1 MVVFG
6 FDHNNKFL
14 VWNIIMRFVS
24 GSFLFLS
31 SFVLLSGCSDSG
43 GGSVSTLN
51 IEGWVGAQGLNNAQ
65 VVTNQVAESGQ
76 VAVDDNGIY
85 LGARESTDT
94 LGRFTASVA
103 NDEVLLFIARGQI
116 ADVDKDKDNLATQRQ
131 CQLVS
136 GCTVQGSEYSF
147 TDFYPATEG
156 FEWRSTAYTISSGSR
171 NNVNALTTLATAYA
185 YQFDVKYGNDESD
198 VFENEIFTPYDVVL
212 ANSQTSNVLG
222 LQDIIGDLPANLTQ
236 LNNFNKNTEL
246 VRNQIRYGA
255 LLAGLQ
261 QLELTYWADNSNAG
275 DTDFISLVA
284 AEFAKDSG
292 QFYLHTPNVTRV
304 LILQDLYQAAHDNL
318 IKVIE
323 RIANTEAKAAANAV
337 VAQLSSEV
345 ESFKAR
351 DADSKT
357 NGIADELSLLLTA
370 NEFEAFNLGLE
381 KTKLF
386 ISDLLSYQ
394 QTFWQPGYKS
404 ELDGYLSLLRNLG
417 DEQGENL
424 EVLTTEFARIQSYY
438 LNCKVLQ
445 PAAAKCNKAYTPEAI
460 DPNDRDGLLDITEL
474 TQNYD
479 ASTKVLTL
487 SSGTFTSG
495 ITIFKAV
502 TVSQKIADINAVDNN
517 ENPTSSNAIDVFIT
531 GELAKANLVLTLAHD
546 LDTAEETIETPS
558 SMRLYY
564 NQEISEL
571 PTAINSELEIQGYE
585 LIWGE
590 FQLYD
595 KSKVGVDFD
604 AANPA
609 LGAEIELSGAFR
621 IFYRGLR
628 DPQDENSEL
637 RFNIENWVL
646 SSSISDQVDDAAGDD
661 RELTSV
667 IISGSSSNPGSYYP
681 AQTLAKFDGF
691 FTTNNVNSIGDEIPD
706 LLAYRLGRENVQF
719 SSETVEVQTIDFI
732 NAFNEDVRYRFYPN
746 ERVVDEN
753 DSDRDGDITE
763 VLDMHRIEECI
774 LDETNGNVIAC
785 GAKSR
790 VYATVDIQKTIN
802 DLWELG
808 VFQRIPVDSEGTYF
822 VDFPTKTDDQGCLVL
837 DTLNNDQMPM
847 KGLLVEQQVL
857 GLDSV
862 RLLTEIKIED
872 ADAIDLPKTLLD
884 ISIVA
889 PTQDK
894 YRITAGLS
902 HNYSGTVSD
911 NSGIILG
918 SGGSTSSLLVSYDT
932 SADFE
937 DAGNISIAKGGV
949 TLTLND
955 QSVVSEDQDITAF
968 LSQSYDPASVNYTI
982 IEDAEGQPDRCVS
995 SVGSNYVKNPAD
1007 VQQVFYLNYRDVIYG
1022 TIRPEGDN
1030 GIWTIRYI
1038 DGTWIVPSSVSED
1051 VMTGR

>member
-1 MVVFG
+1 
-6 FDHNNKFL
+6 
-14 VWNIIMRFVS
+14 MRFVS

-43 GGSVSTLN
+43 GASSSASS

-65 VVTNQVAESGQ
+65 VVINQVAESGQ
-76 VAVDDNGIY
+76 VSVDSNGIY
-85 LGARESTDT
+85 SGVRESTDT
-94 LGRFTASVA
+94 RSRFTASVA

-131 CQLVS
+131 CQLVL
-136 GCTVQGSEYSF
+136 GCTVKGSEYNF
-147 TDFYPATEG
+147 ADFYPATEG
-156 FEWRSTAYTISSGSR
+156 FEWRSTSYTVNSGSR
-171 NNVNALTTLATAYA
+171 NNVNALTTLAASYA
-185 YQFDVKYGNDESD
+185 YQFDVKYGNVESD

-261 QLELTYWADNSNAG
+261 QLELTYWADNNNAG
-275 DTDFISLVA
+275 DADFISRVA
-284 AEFAKDSG
+284 AEFAKDNG
-292 QFYLHTPNVTRV
+292 QFYLHTPDDARV
-304 LILQDLYQAAHDNL
+304 LILQNLYQAAHDNL
-318 IKVIE
+318 IKVIG
-323 RIANTEAKAAANAV
+323 RVANIEAKAAANAI
-337 VAQLSSEV
+337 VADFSDEI
-345 ESFKAR
+345 ESFKTSA
-351 DADSKT
+351 ANSKT
-357 NGIADELSLLLTA
+357 EGIADELSLLLTA
-370 NEFEAFNLGLE
+370 NEFEAFDLGLQ

-386 ISDLLSYQ
+386 INDLLSYQ
-394 QTFWQPGYKS
+394 ATFWQPGYKS
-404 ELDGYLSLLRNLG
+404 ELDSYSSLLRNLG

-424 EVLTTEFARIQSYY
+424 EVLTTEFTRIQSYY

-445 PAAAKCNKAYTPEAI
+445 PAAAQCSQAYTPEAT
-460 DPNDRDGLLDITEL
+460 DPNDRGGLLDISEL
-474 TQNYD
+474 SQSYND
-479 ASTKVLTL
+479 SKVLVL
-487 SSGTFTSG
+487 NSGTFTSG

-502 TVSQKIADINAVDNN
+502 TVSQKIADINVVDNNN
-517 ENPTSSNAIDVFIT
+517 ENPTSSHAIDVLIT
-531 GELAKANLVLTLAHD
+531 GELEKANLVLTLAHD
-546 LDTAEETIETPS
+546 WDTAEETIETPS

-564 NQEISEL
+564 NQQISEL
-571 PTAINSELEIQGYE
+571 PTAVTPELEIQGYE

-595 KSKVGVDFD
+595 QSKVGVDFD
-604 AANPA
+604 PANPT

-628 DPQDENSEL
+628 DPQDAESEL

-646 SSSISDQVDDAAGDD
+646 SSSISDQVDDDAGDD
-661 RELTSV
+661 REVTSLV
-667 IISGSSSNPGSYYP
+667 ISGNSSNPDSYYP
-681 AQTLAKFDGF
+681 AQRLASFDGF
-691 FTTNNVNSIGDEIPD
+691 FSANNANAIGDEIAD
-706 LLAYRLGRENVQF
+706 LLTYRIGQEIVEF
-719 SSETVEVQTIDFI
+719 SSATVEVQTIDFI
-732 NAFNEDVRYRFYPN
+732 NAFNDDIRYRFYPN
-746 ERVVDEN
+746 ERIVDEN
-753 DSDRDGDITE
+753 DLDRDGDITE
-763 VLDMHRIEECI
+763 VLDMHRIEECV
-774 LDETNGNVIAC
+774 LDEISGKVKTC
-785 GAKSR
+785 GPKSR
-790 VYATVDIQKTIN
+790 VFDTVNVQKTIN

-808 VFQRIPVDSEGTYF
+808 FFQRIPVDAKGTYF

-837 DTLNNDQMPM
+837 ATLSNDPM
-847 KGLLVEQQVL
+847 TMEGLLIEQQVL

-862 RLLTEIKIED
+862 RLLVEIQIED
-872 ADAIDLPKTLLD
+872 ADSVALPKTLLD

-889 PTQDK
+889 PTHDK

-937 DAGNISIAKGGV
+937 NAGNLSIAKGGV
-949 TLTLND
+949 SLTLDD
-955 QSVVSEDQDITAF
+955 QSVVTEDQDITAF

-995 SVGSNYVKNPAD
+995 SVGSNYVKDPAHPD
-1007 VQQVFYLNYRDVIYG
+1007 AEQVFYLNYRDVIYG
-1022 TIRPEGDN
+1022 TIRPEGDS

-1038 DGTWIVPSSVSED
+1038 DGTWMVPSSVSED
-1051 VMTGR
+1051 VVTGS

>member
-1 MVVFG
+1 
-6 FDHNNKFL
+6 
-14 VWNIIMRFVS
+14 MRFVS

-43 GGSVSTLN
+43 GGSSSSSSN
-51 IEGWVGAQGLNNAQ
+51 IEGWVGAQGFNNAQ
-65 VVTNQVAESGQ
+65 VVINQVAESGQ
-76 VAVDDNGIY
+76 ISVDNNGIY
-85 LGARESTDT
+85 LGTRESTDT
-94 LGRFTASVA
+94 RSRFTASVA

-116 ADVDKDKDNLATQRQ
+116 ADVDEGKDNLATQRQ
-131 CQLVS
+131 CQLIS
-136 GCTVQGSEYSF
+136 GCTVKGSGYGF
-147 TDFYPATEG
+147 ADFYPATEG
-156 FEWRSTAYTISSGSR
+156 FEWRSTSYTVSSGSR
-171 NNVNALTTLATAYA
+171 NNVNALTTLAAAYA
-185 YQFDVKYGNDESD
+185 YQFDVKYGYDNHQDHADDPLSNVASD
-198 VFENEIFTPYDVVL
+198 VFKNEIFTPYDVVL
-212 ANSQTSNVLG
+212 ANSQTSNILG

-261 QLELTYWADNSNAG
+261 QLELTYWANNNDAG
-275 DTDFISLVA
+275 DADFISLVA
-284 AEFAKDSG
+284 SEFAEDSG
-292 QFYLHTPNVTRV
+292 QFYLHTPDVARV
-304 LILQDLYQAAHDNL
+304 LTLQDLYQAAHDNL
-318 IKVIE
+318 VDVI
-323 RIANTEAKAAANAV
+323 ASVGNAEAKAAANAV
-337 VAQLSSEV
+337 VIQFSGQIENI
-345 ESFKAR
+345 KAS
-351 DADSKT
+351 DANSKT
-357 NGIADELSLLLTA
+357 SGVADELSLLLTA
-370 NEFEAFNLGLE
+370 QEFEAFNLGLE

-386 ISDLLSYQ
+386 INDLLSYQ
-394 QTFWQPGYKS
+394 QTFWQPGYKT

-424 EVLTTEFARIQSYY
+424 DMLTTEFARIQSYY
-438 LNCKVLQ
+438 LSCKVLQ
-445 PAAAKCNKAYTPEAI
+445 PAAVQCTKAYTPESN
-460 DPNDRDGLLDITEL
+460 DPDDRDGLLDITDL
-474 TQNYD
+474 NQNYD
-479 ASTKVLTL
+479 TASKVLTFN
-487 SSGTFTSG
+487 SGTFTSG
-495 ITIFKAV
+495 VTIFKAL
-502 TVSQKIADINAVDNN
+502 TVSQEIADVNVLDSN
-517 ENPTSSNAIDVFIT
+517 ENPTSSNAVDVFIT
-531 GELAKANLVLTLAHD
+531 GELENSNLVLTLAHD
-546 LDTAEETIETPS
+546 LDTADETIETPS
-558 SMRLYY
+558 SMRVYY

-571 PTAINSELEIQGYE
+571 PTTVDAELEIQGYE

-628 DPQDENSEL
+628 DPQNANSEL

-646 SSSISDQVDDAAGDD
+646 SSSITDQVDDETGDD
-661 RELTSV
+661 SESTSLV
-667 IISGSSSNPGSYYP
+667 ISGSSSNPDSYYP
-681 AQTLAKFDGF
+681 AQKLAKFDGF
-691 FTTNNVNSIGDEIPD
+691 FSANNANSIGDEITN
-706 LLAYRLGRENVQF
+706 LLTYRMGQ
-719 SSETVEVQTIDFI
+719 ETVAFGSGTIEVQTIDFI
-732 NAFNEDVRYRFYPN
+732 NAFNDDIRYRFYPS
-746 ERVVDEN
+746 ERVVDES

-774 LDETNGNVIAC
+774 LDETSGNIKTC
-785 GAKSR
+785 GPKSR
-790 VYATVDIQKTIN
+790 VYDTVNVQKTIN

-808 VFQRIPVDSEGTYF
+808 LFQRIPVDSKGTYF
-822 VDFPTKTDDQGCLVL
+822 VDFPTRTDNQGCLVL
-837 DTLNNDQMPM
+837 DTLSNDQMPM
-847 KGLLVEQQVL
+847 KGSLIEQQVL

-862 RLLTEIKIED
+862 RLLTEIQIED
-872 ADAIDLPKTLLD
+872 ADLLDLPRTLLD

-902 HNYSGTVSD
+902 HNYSGTISD
-911 NSGIILG
+911 DSGIILG

-937 DAGNISIAKGGV
+937 NAGNLSIAKGGV
-949 TLTLND
+949 TLTLSD

-1007 VQQVFYLNYRDVIYG
+1007 AQQVFYLNYRDVIYG
-1022 TIRPEGDN
+1022 TIRPEGDS

-1038 DGTWIVPSSVSED
+1038 DGTWMVPTSDSENAIS
-1051 VMTGR
+1051 GS

>member
-85 LGARESTDT
+85 LGVRESTDT

-198 VFENEIFTPYDVVL
+198 VFENEIFTAYDVVL

-275 DTDFISLVA
+275 DADFISLVA

-292 QFYLHTPNVTRV
+292 QFYLHTPDVARV

-318 IKVIE
+318 IDVIE
-323 RIANTEAKAAANAV
+323 RVANTEAKAAANAV

-746 ERVVDEN
+746 ERVVDET
-753 DSDRDGDITE
+753 DTDRDGDITE

-774 LDETNGNVIAC
+774 LDETSGNVKAC

-790 VYATVDIQKTIN
+790 VYARVDIQKTIN

-808 VFQRIPVDSEGTYF
+808 VFQRIPVDSKGTYF

-847 KGLLVEQQVL
+847 KGLLIEQQVL

>member
-1 MVVFG
+1 
-6 FDHNNKFL
+6 
-14 VWNIIMRFVS
+14 MRFVS
-24 GSFLFLS
+24 S
-31 SFVLLSGCSDSG
+31 SFVFLLSFLILSGCSDSG
-43 GGSVSTLN
+43 GGSSSSTSN

-65 VVTNQVAESGQ
+65 VVINQVAESGQ
-76 VAVDDNGIY
+76 VAVDNNGIY
-85 LGARESTDT
+85 SGVRESTDISS
-94 LGRFTASVA
+94 RFTAWVA

-131 CQLVS
+131 CQLVL
-136 GCTVQGSEYSF
+136 GCTVKGIGYSYA
-147 TDFYPATEG
+147 DFYPASEG
-156 FEWRSTAYTISSGSR
+156 FEWRSTAYTVSSGSR
-171 NNVNALTTLATAYA
+171 NNVNALTTLAAAYA
-185 YQFDVKYGNDESD
+185 YQYDVKYGYDNHQNHAGDPLSNVASDE
-198 VFENEIFTPYDVVL
+198 FENEIFTPYDVVL

-236 LNNFNKNTEL
+236 LNTFNKNTEL

-261 QLELTYWADNSNAG
+261 QLELTYWAENNDAG
-275 DTDFISLVA
+275 DADFISLVA
-284 AEFAKDSG
+284 SEFAEDSG
-292 QFYLHTPNVTRV
+292 QFYLHTPDVARV
-304 LILQDLYQAAHDNL
+304 LTLQNLYQAAHDNL
-318 IKVIE
+318 VDVIE
-323 RIANTEAKAAANAV
+323 RVANTEAKAAANAI
-337 VAQLSSEV
+337 VAQLLSQI
-345 ESFKAR
+345 ESFKAS
-351 DADSKT
+351 DANSKT

-386 ISDLLSYQ
+386 INDLLSYQ
-394 QTFWQPGYKS
+394 ATFWQPGYKS
-404 ELDGYLSLLRNLG
+404 ELDDYLSLLKNLG
-417 DEQGENL
+417 DEQRENL
-424 EVLTTEFARIQSYY
+424 ELLTTEFSRIQSYY
-438 LNCKVLQ
+438 LSCNVLQ
-445 PAAAKCNKAYTPEAI
+445 PNAAKCSEAYTPEAN
-460 DPNDRDGLLDITEL
+460 DPDDRDGLLDIKGL
-474 TQNYD
+474 NQSYD

-487 SSGTFTSG
+487 SSGNFTSG

-502 TVSQKIADINAVDNN
+502 TVSQKIADINVVDNN
-517 ENPTSSNAIDVFIT
+517 ENPTSSNAIDVLIT
-531 GELAKANLVLTLAHD
+531 GELEKANLVLTLAHD

-571 PTAINSELEIQGYE
+571 PTTVNTELEIRGYE

-628 DPQDENSEL
+628 DPQDANSEL
-637 RFNIENWVL
+637 RFNIESWVL
-646 SSSISDQVDDAAGDD
+646 SSSISDQVDDETGAD
-661 RELTSV
+661 REFTSLV
-667 IISGSSSNPGSYYP
+667 ISGRSSNPDSYYP
-681 AQTLAKFDGF
+681 ARTLAKFDGF
-691 FTTNNVNSIGDEIPD
+691 FSANNANSIGDEVTN
-706 LLAYRLGRENVQF
+706 LLTYRMGQENVEF
-719 SSETVEVQTIDFI
+719 ASGSVDVQTIDFI
-732 NAFNEDVRYRFYPN
+732 NAFGDDIRYRFYPN
-746 ERVVDEN
+746 ERVIDEN
-753 DSDRDGDITE
+753 DLDRDGDITE
-763 VLDMHRIEECI
+763 VLDMHRIEECV
-774 LDETNGNVIAC
+774 LDEISGNIKTC
-785 GAKSR
+785 GPKSR
-790 VYATVDIQKTIN
+790 VYDTVNVQKTIN

-808 VFQRIPVDSEGTYF
+808 LFQRIPVNSKGTYF

-837 DTLNNDQMPM
+837 DTLSNDQMPM
-847 KGLLVEQQVL
+847 KGSLIEQQVL

-862 RLLTEIKIED
+862 RLLTEVQIED
-872 ADAIDLPKTLLD
+872 ADLSDLSRTLLD

-889 PTQDK
+889 PSLDK

-902 HNYSGTVSD
+902 HNYSGTIAD
-911 NSGIILG
+911 DSGIILG
-918 SGGSTSSLLVSYDT
+918 SGGTISSLLVSYDT

-937 DAGNISIAKGGV
+937 NAGNLSIAKGGV

-955 QSVVSEDQDITAF
+955 QSVVSENQDITAF

-1007 VQQVFYLNYRDVIYG
+1007 AQQVFHLNYRDVLYG
-1022 TIRPEGDN
+1022 TIRPEGSG

-1038 DGTWIVPSSVSED
+1038 DGSWIVPSSVSEN
-1051 VMTGR
+1051 VVTGS

>member
-1 MVVFG
+1 
-6 FDHNNKFL
+6 
-14 VWNIIMRFVS
+14 MRFVS

-31 SFVLLSGCSDSG
+31 SFALLSGCSDEGAS
-43 GGSVSTLN
+43 SFSASN

-65 VVTNQVAESGQ
+65 VVINQVAESGQ
-76 VAVDDNGIY
+76 VSVDNNGIY
-85 LGARESTDT
+85 SGVRESTDT
-94 LGRFTASVA
+94 RSRFTASVA

-116 ADVDKDKDNLATQRQ
+116 ADVDRDKDNLATQRQ

-136 GCTVQGSEYSF
+136 GCTVKGSGYSF
-147 TDFYPATEG
+147 ADFYPATEG
-156 FEWRSTAYTISSGSR
+156 FEWRSTSYTVNSGSR
-171 NNVNALTTLATAYA
+171 NNVNALTTLAAAYA
-185 YQFDVKYGNDESD
+185 YQFDVKYGYDSSD
-198 VFENEIFTPYDVVL
+198 VFENEVFTAYDVVL

-236 LNNFNKNTEL
+236 LNNFNKNTES

-261 QLELTYWADNSNAG
+261 QLELTYWADHNNAG
-275 DTDFISLVA
+275 DADFISRVA

-292 QFYLHTPNVTRV
+292 QFYLHTPTVARV
-304 LILQDLYQAAHDNL
+304 LILQDLYQSAHNNL

-323 RIANTEAKAAANAV
+323 RVANTEAKAAANAV
-337 VAQLSSEV
+337 VAQLSSQI
-345 ESFKAR
+345 ESFKTS

-370 NEFEAFNLGLE
+370 NEFEAFDLGLQ

-386 ISDLLSYQ
+386 INDLLSYQ
-394 QTFWQPGYKS
+394 ATFWQPGYKS
-404 ELDGYLSLLRNLG
+404 ELDGYLSLLKNLG

-445 PAAAKCNKAYTPEAI
+445 PEAAQCSQAYTP
-460 DPNDRDGLLDITEL
+460 DNRDGLLDITEL
-474 TQNYD
+474 SQSYD
-479 ASTKVLTL
+479 DSTKVLTL
-487 SSGTFTSG
+487 KSGTFTSG

-502 TVSQKIADINAVDNN
+502 TVSQKIVDINVVDNN
-517 ENPTSSNAIDVFIT
+517 ENPTSSHAIDVLIT
-531 GELAKANLVLTLAHD
+531 GELEKAGLVLTLAHD
-546 LDTAEETIETPS
+546 WDAAEETIETPS

-564 NQEISEL
+564 NQKVSEL
-571 PTAINSELEIQGYE
+571 PTTVDSELEIQGYE

-595 KSKVGVDFD
+595 QSKVGVDFD
-604 AANPA
+604 AANPT

-628 DPQDENSEL
+628 DPQVASSEL
-637 RFNIENWVL
+637 RFNIESWVL
-646 SSSISDQVDDAAGDD
+646 SSSISDQVDDETGDD
-661 RELTSV
+661 REVTSLV
-667 IISGSSSNPGSYYP
+667 ISGNSSNPDSYYP
-681 AQTLAKFDGF
+681 AQRLASFDGF
-691 FTTNNVNSIGDEIPD
+691 FTVNNVNSIGQIETD
-706 LLAYRLGRENVQF
+706 LLTYRIGQEIVEY
-719 SSETVEVQTIDFI
+719 SSATVEVQTIDFI
-732 NAFNEDVRYRFYPN
+732 NAFNDDIRYRFYPN
-746 ERVVDEN
+746 ERIVDEN
-753 DSDRDGDITE
+753 DLDRDGDITE
-763 VLDMHRIEECI
+763 VLDMHRIEECV
-774 LDETNGNVIAC
+774 LDESSGKVKTC
-785 GAKSR
+785 GPKSR
-790 VYATVDIQKTIN
+790 VFDTVNIQKTIN

-808 VFQRIPVDSEGTYF
+808 LFQRIPVEAKGTYF

-837 DTLNNDQMPM
+837 DTLSNDPM
-847 KGLLVEQQVL
+847 TMAGLLIEQQVL

-862 RLLTEIKIED
+862 RLLTEIQIED
-872 ADAIDLPKTLLD
+872 ADSVDLSKTLLD
-884 ISIVA
+884 ITIVA
-889 PTQDK
+889 PTHDK

-937 DAGNISIAKGGV
+937 NAGNLSIAKGGV
-949 TLTLND
+949 SLTLDD

-982 IEDAEGQPDRCVS
+982 IEDAEGQPNRCVS
-995 SVGSNYVKNPAD
+995 SVGSNYVKDPAHPD
-1007 VQQVFYLNYRDVIYG
+1007 AEQVFYLNYRDVIYG
-1022 TIRPEGDN
+1022 TIRPEGDS

-1038 DGTWIVPSSVSED
+1038 DGTWMVPSSVSED
-1051 VMTGR
+1051 VVTGS